1 MSKFASST
9 LGKKTKKAIAIF
21 LAAIISF
28 SAFMGINPFNLLV
41 NASEAFSSAVVY
53 SSDFSQDDVST
64 WKMANTNASIESGK
78 LSLKASA
85 ADSHSSAAIRPE
97 EASEQYVRAVFN
109 TSDFTNSRPAI
120 WARAAYL
127 ETGKAESLV
136 GYYLA
141 FEGNNPAL
149 YKREKVGDTYKDTCL
164 TYCGSITW
172 DGNKEYTLE
181 IDVTGTNEAAVIN
194 VRVYKSTS
202 LALQAR
208 QTFVDT
214 TNPIIKGG
222 AGVSLKATAANAT
235 GKFDKFDYYSTDD
248 INEYYNAYENGQKT
262 GVSFAQSIAIN
273 KDTEYTL
280 SVEIAEAD
288 AYEPLVI
295 SYATTASNTGSHIL
309 AKIKDCTVNKVN
321 GKNVYSYTFKLADQG
336 GTIYYDYGYR
346 NAAGSSRT
354 TPVFIG
360 FRQSDAAVKNKY
372 SNFKLCEKKTDGSY
386 GPNLLVNG
394 DFKLGLYGWSDD
406 VNLAFNSSAGYSLFG
421 DVTSKNSSR
430 VKLEGPIVDIDM
442 DNTYYKLTKDKKL
455 NITYMGGSVTSG
467 YGASDYETTSWRGL
481 TTKWFKDNF
490 PNATIS
496 AKNAAVGSTGSHF
509 ALYNYG
515 LVDHKTDLLFIDSAV
530 NDYYLYNNQ
539 KNGKA
544 NPESVDAYNNTLR
557 NIESLIRNARTD
569 NPNMDIVLVL
579 TFDHWRV
586 TDDSNPSL
594 KAMIDLAKKYKLPC
608 IDLRVPLKQRADA
621 DGLAWHSDGLKPY
634 RTEDDTDAYEQLYL
648 KGDGVHPNDAGYKIF
663 GDYVTGIIK
672 AYMDGA
678 EAKAL
683 TELKDNSITIA
694 PISDKLADNPTVIP
708 ANKIPLS
715 TGWTHNTSKNFST
728 ISNKFGTTYTSGV
741 VTTSTPNSTLS
752 YTFKGTEFGMFVM
765 TGSDCGQIYVEV
777 DGVPY
782 KQGQNGDFS
791 DGVIDLYL
799 GNNDHRTQL
808 IATGLENT
816 NHTVTIKSLA
826 GTNGNRIEIGAY
838 FVNAAPAPDYNITT
852 TNGTT
857 SDVIPTAQN
866 IINGKTVAESY
877 ASAFA
882 HTTDGKNV
890 EKGAGSSSW
899 PYKLTYDLGDIYNLN
914 EIQIISG
921 TGSSRLGGFELYVS
935 EDKDSLYNAENL
947 VATMT
952 GEHIDW
958 ASGATTIDT
967 VTFKEN
973 YATGSYL
980 GVKLTK
986 ANPSSV
992 TGASYVNEII
1002 VKGNKTLVPVPNYT
1016 VSATQGTLSDTLPTT
1031 ENIIYNKTVTE
1042 NYSATFAHLT
1052 DGKNSGK
1059 GAGGSSWPYKLSYVL
1074 GEEYELSEIM
1084 VISGTNTNRLGGF
1097 EVYVSDKAED
1107 LYEAKNLKATVN
1119 GAHVDWVTNG
1129 TTIDTVDFVED
1140 YAVGSYLG
1148 IKLTKC
1154 NPASAT
1160 GPSFI
1165 HEIIVKG
1172 EKTVVPI
1179 PDWTVNTTYGNTNDP
1194 IDKTNLIYGINPDE
1208 NGGTVVRW
1216 TDGVNKALEAGMTK
1230 LSFPLVNKA
1239 TINKIKITS
1248 QNGYGSKTSRPKAY
1262 DIYIADNFADLYKPE
1277 NKVATFSTNTTAK
1290 DYRTEIDTFE
1300 FSENYAKK
1308 GKYIGFHF
1316 TEPNVD
1322 AVSGKIYI
1330 NEIEVFGEEDI
1341 AKYTVTTTTHKTN
1354 EYTIDKSSIIYG
1366 INPDENGGTVTRW
1379 TDGEKTCLPAG
1390 MTKLSFQLVEKATIS
1405 KVRVISQNGY
1415 NGATR
1420 VGAYDIYIAD
1430 TYADLYKPENK
1441 VASFSS
1447 NSTATDYV
1455 ATIDTFEFA
1464 AQYAKEGKYI
1474 GFHITKTDNAG
1485 LNKIHINEIE
1495 VFGTGSG
1502 SGGGQG
1508 GEQLGT
1514 RPTLPNVDKN
1524 FEYKEDASSVNGDRD
1539 LYGNVVLK
1547 GEAHTN
1553 QYVALDYAYVS
1564 GMTPVVWTKAIK
1576 STDSNASVTGYYVY
1590 INGATTQLYKRTSD
1604 GTDTLIGTCGNHDG
1618 YSGRIV
1624 RLELVTEKVGN
1635 ATKITVTA
1643 YKSGTGKDA
1652 DKMFL
1657 MTKNTIFDE
1666 TAELQTPGYAGY
1678 SVKGVGKV
1686 AEIKGFVYAS
1696 SDGTTDNL
1704 SYIENP
1710 VTASSSGIAG
1720 QKVILDPAK
1729 TYTLSARVSKQNTNL
1744 AIYYWS
1750 ASGKMEKGFASVGS
1764 ISNVG
1769 GYRTVTYEFCLNDII
1784 AENSL
1789 AAPYADLHAYNKMAE
1804 VFVGFVTDKANV
1816 ISYSNLS
1823 LKEKVSGREI
1833 LTNQNLKM
1841 GLLGFAE
1848 VIENS
1853 KWAFEVGSFG
1863 DTTSRLG
1870 RLVLKTNVSQAA
1882 YDAIFK
1888 MSSGESG
1895 GIDYSKYDKLMLHI
1909 NGTGGEYGKV
1919 GQFFEVEIG
1928 ASYVYEVDFGY
1939 DPRNSATPIIFYHTV
1954 ENSKI
1959 NSNPATR
1966 IEPSSKLSK
1975 DGCRTQYI
1983 FTVPDLAYKNPET
1996 GKATIFVGVS
2006 TGKAEAKCYFYDFVL
2021 YKENDTTKTNL
2032 FLNPK
2037 FEDGFK
2043 NWIVNHN
2050 YVWSVLTP
2058 VSTKAYTQP
2067 GTGVE
2072 LLPYDAAKFQ
2082 LDDGSFV
2089 VPDIP
2094 DVDYNNYK
2102 GDFMI
2107 YIPETVTD
2115 TYGKFGQVLYFER
2128 NVKYNFTMSFKYIR
2142 QNSTKPV
2149 VLYYKDDPY
2158 ATNDYIIS
2166 KGYVTA
2172 KGEADRVKYL
2182 TNIRDSVLF
2191 DLIMDDAN
2199 STQTVEFKV
2208 PSDAWKNAEG
2218 KSPMFVGLSSGEK
2231 GTKCYFANFCVAKEG
2246 SKENMLLNA
2255 DFKQGFLNWICNYG
2269 YLINPITQENI
2280 YWTNGYTIAQ
2290 ILPYDAN
2297 IFVNDTN
2304 DGLWSDGDWYSVF
2317 GEDDKAASTDDV
2329 GEEGSSSENTK
2340 KVIVKG
2346 KLNVPATI
2354 ALYGGIAVILAAGVI
2369 IVILLKKK
2377 KNKQQA

>member
-1 MSKFASST
+1 MLKFASST
-9 LGKKTKKAIAIF
+9 LGKKAKKALAVF
-21 LAAIISF
+21 LAVIISF
-28 SAFMGINPFNLLV
+28 SVFMGINPFNFLV
-41 NASEAFSSAVVY
+41 NASEKFSSAVVY
-53 SSDFSQDDVST
+53 SSDFSQNDAST
-64 WKMANTNASIESGK
+64 WKMANSANAIADGK
-78 LSLKASA
+78 LSLKSSA
-85 ADSHSSAAIRPE
+85 ADSFSSAAIRTE
-97 EASEQYVRAVFN
+97 EAKTQFVRAVFN
-109 TSDFTNSRPAI
+109 TGDFSNSRPVI
-120 WARAAYL
+120 WARASYL
-127 ETGKAESLV
+127 EAGKNESLV

-141 FEGNNPAL
+141 FEGASPVL

-164 TYCGSITW
+164 AYCGNITW

-214 TNPIIKGG
+214 TNPIVKGG

-248 INEYYNAYENGQKT
+248 VNEYYVAYENGVKT
-262 GVSFAQSIAIN
+262 GVSFVQSIAIN

-295 SYATTASNTGSHIL
+295 SYATASSTGKHIL
-309 AKIKDCTVNKVN
+309 AQIKDCTVNKVN
-321 GKNVYSYTFKLADQG
+321 GKNIYSYTFKLADQG

-354 TPVFIG
+354 TPVFVG
-360 FRQSDAAVKNKY
+360 FRQSDATVKNRY
-372 SNFKLCEKKTDGSY
+372 SNFELREKKTDGSF

-406 VNLAFNSSAGYSLFG
+406 TDLQFNSSFGYSLFG
-421 DVTSKNSSR
+421 DVSSKNSSR
-430 VKLEGPIVDIDM
+430 VKLDGPIVDIVM

-455 NITYMGGSVTSG
+455 NITYLGGSVTSG
-467 YGASDYETTSWRGL
+467 HGASDVETTSWRGL
-481 TTKWFKDNF
+481 TTKWFKDNY

-496 AKNAAVGSTGSHF
+496 SKNGAVGSTGSHL
-509 ALYNYG
+509 AVYQYG
-515 LVDHKTDLLFIDSAV
+515 LIDYHKTDLLFVDSAI

-539 KNGKA
+539 RNGKA

-557 NIESLIRNARTD
+557 NIESLIRNARAE

-586 TDDSNPSL
+586 TDDSNPSV

-608 IDLRVPLKQRADA
+608 IDLRIPLKARADA
-621 DGLAWHSDGLKPY
+621 DGLQWNSEGLKPY
-634 RTEDDTDAYEQLYL
+634 RTENDTDAYEQLYL

-663 GDYVTGIIK
+663 GDYANEILKG
-672 AYMDGA
+672 YMDGA
-678 EAKAL
+678 KAKGL
-683 TELKDNSITIA
+683 TELKDNSITVS
-694 PISDKLADNPTVIP
+694 PISDFLLDNPTVIT
-708 ANKIPLS
+708 ADKITLAS
-715 TGWTHNTSKNFST
+715 GWTHAAKNFSYLH
-728 ISNKFGTTYTSGV
+728 SQYANVYENKGV

-752 YTFKGTEFGMFVM
+752 YTFKGTEFGIFAAV
-765 TGSDCGQIYVEV
+765 GADCGQIYVEV

-782 KQGQNGDFS
+782 KQGKNGDFA
-791 DGVIDLYL
+791 DGVIDLYQN
-799 GNNDHRTQL
+799 NNDHRTQL

-826 GTNGNRIEIGAY
+826 GANGNRIEIGAY
-838 FVNAAPAPDYNITT
+838 FVNAAPAPDYSINTT
-852 TNGTT
+852 KGTT
-857 SDVIPTAQN
+857 SDAIPTTQN
-866 IINGKTVAESY
+866 IINGKKVTESY

-890 EKGAGSSSW
+890 EKGAGSTGW
-899 PYKLTYDLGDIYNLN
+899 PYKLTYDLGQIYNLN

-935 EDKDSLYNAENL
+935 ENKDSLYNAENL
-947 VATMT
+947 VATYT

-973 YATGSYL
+973 YASGSFL

-986 ANPSSV
+986 ANPASV

-1002 VKGNKTLVPVPNYT
+1002 VKGNAAVVPVPNYT
-1016 VSATQGTLSDTLPTT
+1016 VSASQGTTSDTLPTT
-1031 ENIIYNKTVTE
+1031 ENVIYNKTVTE

-1052 DGKNSGK
+1052 DGRNAGK
-1059 GAGGSSWPYKLSYVL
+1059 GAGGSGWPYKLSYVL
-1074 GEEYELSEIM
+1074 GEEYNISEIK
-1084 VISGTNTNRLGGF
+1084 VISGTNQNRLGAF
-1097 EVYVSDKAED
+1097 EVYVSDKADD
-1107 LYEAKNLKATVN
+1107 LYEAKNLKATVT

-1129 TTIDTVDFVED
+1129 TTIDTVDFVAD

-1154 NPASAT
+1154 NPSSVT
-1160 GPSFI
+1160 GASFI

-1172 EKTVVPI
+1172 EKTIVPI
-1179 PDWTVNTTYGNTNDP
+1179 PDWTVNTTYGTTNDP

-1300 FSENYAKK
+1300 FTESYAKK

-1330 NEIEVFGEEDI
+1330 NEIEVFGKEDI
-1341 AKYTVTTTTHKTN
+1341 ANYTVTTTTHKTN

-1366 INPDENGGTVTRW
+1366 INPDENGSTVTRW

-1390 MTKLSFQLVEKATIS
+1390 MTKLSFPLVEKSTIN

-1415 NGATR
+1415 TSKASR
-1420 VGAYDIYIAD
+1420 VAAYDIYIAD
-1430 TYADLYKPENK
+1430 TFADLYKPENK
-1441 VASFSS
+1441 VASFST

-1455 ATIDTFEFA
+1455 AAIDTFEFA
-1464 AQYAKEGKYI
+1464 SKYAKEGKYI

-1502 SGGGQG
+1502 SGGQG
-1508 GEQLGT
+1508 GEPQLGT

-1524 FEYKEDASSVNGDRD
+1524 FEYKEGTSSVNGDRD
-1539 LYGNVVLK
+1539 LFGNVVLK
-1547 GEAHTN
+1547 GEAHTS

-1564 GMTPVVWTKAIK
+1564 GMAPVVWAKAIK
-1576 STDSNASVTGYYVY
+1576 STDSNASVTGYYAY
-1590 INGATTQLYKRTSD
+1590 INGASTELYKRTSD
-1604 GTDTLIGTCGNHDG
+1604 GTDTRIGICGNHDG

-1624 RLELVTEKVGN
+1624 RLEIVTEKVGN

-1666 TAELQTPGYAGY
+1666 TAELQNPGYAGY
-1678 SVKGVGKV
+1678 SVKGVGKT
-1686 AEIKGFVYAS
+1686 AEIKGFNYSS
-1696 SDGTTDNL
+1696 SDGTADTL

-1710 VTASSSGIAG
+1710 VTPSSSGIAG

-1729 TYTLSARVSKQNTNL
+1729 TYTLTARVSQTNTSL
-1744 AIYYWS
+1744 AIYYW
-1750 ASGKMEKGFASVGS
+1750 ATPGKMEKAFASVGTV
-1764 ISNVG
+1764 SNVG

-1784 AENSL
+1784 AENGL
-1789 AAPYADLHAYNKMAE
+1789 AAPYADLHAYNKMSE

-1853 KWAFEVGSFG
+1853 KWAFEVGTYGATS
-1863 DTTSRLG
+1863 SRLG
-1870 RLVLKTNVSQAA
+1870 RLTLKTNVSQVD
-1882 YDAIFK
+1882 YDKIFK
-1888 MSSGESG
+1888 MATGENT

-1909 NGTGGEYGKV
+1909 NGTGGDYGKV
-1919 GQFFEVEIG
+1919 GQFFELEIG

-1954 ENSKI
+1954 ENGKI

-1983 FTVPDLAYKNPET
+1983 FTVPDKAYKNPET

-2021 YKENDTTKTNL
+2021 YNEKDTTKTNL
-2032 FLNPK
+2032 FLNGK

-2043 NWIVNHN
+2043 YWIVNHN

-2058 VSTKAYTQP
+2058 VSIKTYTQP

-2089 VPDIP
+2089 LPDIP

-2115 TYGKFGQVLYFER
+2115 TYGKFGQVLYFEK
-2128 NVKYNFTMSFKYIR
+2128 NVKYQFTMSFKYIR

-2158 ATNDYIIS
+2158 ASNDYIIS

-2172 KGEADRVKYL
+2172 KGEADRVQYL
-2182 TNIRDSVLF
+2182 TKIRDTVTF

-2199 STQTVEFKV
+2199 SRQTVEFKA
-2208 PSDAWKNAEG
+2208 PADAWKNSEG
-2218 KSPMFVGLSSGEK
+2218 KSPIFVGLSSGEK

-2269 YLINPITQENI
+2269 YLINPITQEDI
-2280 YWTNGYTIAQ
+2280 FWTNGYTIAQ

-2304 DGLWSDGDWYSVF
+2304 DGLWSDGDWYSIF
-2317 GEDDKAASTDDV
+2317 GEDDKATNADGTDNENS
-2329 GEEGSSSENTK
+2329 GSENVK
-2340 KVIVKG
+2340 KEIIPG
-2346 KLNVPATI
+2346 KINIPATV
-2354 ALYGGIAVILAAGVI
+2354 ALYGGIAVVLAAAI
-2369 IVILLKKK
+2369 IIILLAKKK
-2377 KNKQQA
+2377 KKQQA